1 LDDQAFYD
9 KQIRDMN
16 KYPNLQNASQL
27 NQNFT
32 PITVFDSKNL
42 KSVDGNNHNYNG
54 NNNLSGYGN
63 P

>member
-42 KSVDGNNHNYNG
+42 KSVDGNNNG